1 MEVWI
6 MIIAMFA
13 LMYFLMIRPE
23 NKRKKEAQNMRDSL
37 AVGDEITTIGG
48 ITGTICA
55 VKENTI
61 VIESGADRVRV
72 ELTKWAVSTK
82 RANKRKSRNRILCS
96 GFLFIRENGWPPAA
110 AIHFAVSS
118 GSPSAFW
125 NGKDGGVFSGPWPQ
139 SGGCAHG

>member
-72 ELTKWAVSTK
+72 EFAKWS
-82 RANKRKSRNRILCS
+82 
-96 GFLFIRENGWPPAA
+96 
-110 AIHFAVSS
+110 VSS
-118 GSPSAFW
+118 KGAQTTETT
-125 NGKDGGVFSGPWPQ
+125 K
-139 SGGCAHG
+139 